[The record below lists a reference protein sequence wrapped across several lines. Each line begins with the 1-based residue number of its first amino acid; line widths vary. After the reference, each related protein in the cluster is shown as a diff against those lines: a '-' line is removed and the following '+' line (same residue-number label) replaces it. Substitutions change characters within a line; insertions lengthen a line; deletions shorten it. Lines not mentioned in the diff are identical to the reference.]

1 MIYTKDIAY
10 IHIPKTAGISIKNAI
25 LKNCSDAEKPYTDDL
40 PGWLKMH
47 QPYWYW
53 EEQIPDL
60 NSKWIFSTVRDPYK
74 RAVSLWKYV
83 TQDREPYVTYFKGVS
98 FKRFWDTDSA
108 NLAPNLRYNIRS
120 TQCEFLSGIEGD
132 MVPNIFRLEDQ
143 LGNLEK
149 KLGFAIDQ
157 RLNVSKIYNYKTY
170 YNKETV
176 EIVNEIFKEDF
187 LQFGYER
194 RTYDT
199 L

>member
-10 IHIPKTAGISIKNAI
+10 IHIPKTAGVSIKAAI
-25 LKNCSDAEKPYTDDL
+25 QKNCPDAQKPYTDDIG
-40 PGWLKMH
+40 GWVRMH

-60 NSKWIFSTVRDPYK
+60 NSRWVFSTVRDPYK
-74 RAVSLWKYV
+74 RAVSLWKFV

-98 FKRFWDTDSA
+98 FKKFWDSDIAS
-108 NLAPNLRYNIRS
+108 LAPNLRYNIRS
-120 TQCEFLSGIEGD
+120 TQCEFLSNIDGD
-132 MVPNIFRLEDQ
+132 LIPNIFRLEDQ
-143 LGNLEK
+143 MSNLEK

-176 EIVNEIFKEDF
+176 EMINEIFKEDF
-187 LQFGYER
+187 LQLGYER

-199 L
+199 F